1 MHCKKSQEKSF
12 HGEITRD
19 GRTGGW
25 KTKIERRK
33 HLEML
38 KVNKNNWKWIVFFL
52 VAALTYLSLD
62 ILDAACV
69 LRQILILPVSLLI
82 LPVDHY
88 TGDYALGQFLD
99 IDFPGI
105 TAVCFRVCAF
115 AIILGTVLLPMCLYV
130 RTKKKTYFVLSGIAI
145 ALIIGSF
152 CFFFFMAWAMTGT
165 MD

>member
-1 MHCKKSQEKSF
+1 
-12 HGEITRD
+12 
-19 GRTGGW
+19 
-25 KTKIERRK
+25 
-33 HLEML
+33 ML

-52 VAALTYLSLD
+52 AAALIYLLLD
-62 ILDAACV
+62 ILDAAGV

-82 LPVDHY
+82 LPFDQY
-88 TGDYALGQFLD
+88 IGDYAPGQFLD

-115 AIILGTVLLPMCLYV
+115 AVVLGVSLLPMYLYV
-130 RTKKKTYFVLSGIAI
+130 RTRKKAYFVLSGIAI